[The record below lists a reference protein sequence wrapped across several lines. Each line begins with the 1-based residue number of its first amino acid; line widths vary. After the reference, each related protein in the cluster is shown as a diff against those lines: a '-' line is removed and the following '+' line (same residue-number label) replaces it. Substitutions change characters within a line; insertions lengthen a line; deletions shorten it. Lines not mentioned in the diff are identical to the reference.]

1 MNASAPG
8 NNAFLKRKDFPV
20 TARQF
25 LLGACHGLLLLTAC
39 AHPHTDTNLIV
50 YNAKVWTGDPANPI
64 ADSFRIESGRFV
76 AVGNGLEKD
85 RSAQPDTQTGY
96 LDARGARIV
105 PGLID
110 AHLHLLGG
118 GLQLSRLNL
127 RDVPDRAAFIAAL
140 AERATQTPKG
150 QWIQGGRWS
159 TESWPDP
166 AQPTRHWIDAVTPYH
181 PVLLSRM
188 DGHGALANSV
198 ALKLAGIDANGP
210 ADPPGGQIERDP
222 ATGEPTGI
230 LKDAAIDLVSS
241 RIPAPST
248 AQLDAA
254 LKAAMVEANR
264 HGITGVHTMS
274 EYYELAPID
283 RARDAGSLT
292 LRVRFFI
299 SEDNWRDYIDR
310 AKNHKNDDML
320 RVCGFKQYADGSLG
334 SRTAYMH
341 MPYSDNPPDRKDGRG
356 LPRAFLG
363 VDKPPQQS
371 RYDKAWYSELDRMC
385 EAAFVSGLSIA
396 IHAIGDEANRV
407 VLNKYA
413 HWFGNHFGP
422 PNAREQNPDGVRQV
436 AGPFNPPDGMRLRI
450 EHAQHLLPNE
460 IPRFARLGVVA
471 SMQPLHKADDARY
484 AEKAI
489 GPVRCR
495 TSYAFRSLLD
505 AGAHVAFGSDWPVVS
520 LNPFLGVHAA
530 VTARSLDG
538 DVFVPEQSIR
548 LEEALTAYTV
558 GAAYAAGDEKS
569 LGRIAPGCC
578 GDFVI
583 LDSDILT
590 LPPDELSGA
599 SVKATYLGGRQVWPK

>member
-1 MNASAPG
+1 M
-8 NNAFLKRKDFPV
+8 
-20 TARQF
+20 TARLF
-25 LLGACHGLLLLTAC
+25 LIGVCHGLLLLTGC
-39 AHPHTDTNLIV
+39 AQPHPDANLVV
-50 YNAKVWTGDPANPI
+50 YNAKVWTGDPANPT

-85 RSAQPDTQTGY
+85 RPAQPETHTKY
-96 LDARGARIV
+96 LDACGARIV

-118 GLQLSRLNL
+118 GLQLSRINL
-127 RDVPDRAAFIAAL
+127 RDVPDRAAFITAL
-140 AERATQTPKG
+140 AEHARQTPRG

-166 AQPTRHWIDAVTPYH
+166 ARPTRQWIDAVTADN

-198 ALKLAGIDANGP
+198 ALKLAGIDARGP

-230 LKDAAIDLVSS
+230 LKDAAIGLVSR
-241 RIPAPST
+241 RIPAPS
-248 AQLDAA
+248 AEQLDAA
-254 LKAAMVEANR
+254 LQAAMVEANR
-264 HGITGVHTMS
+264 HGITSVHTMS

-299 SEDNWRDYIDR
+299 SQNKWPDYIAR
-310 AKNHKNDDML
+310 AKNHRNDDMV

-341 MPYSDNPPDRKDGRG
+341 MPYSDNPPEKKDWRG
-356 LPRAFLG
+356 LPRAFIG
-363 VDKPPQQS
+363 VDKPPKQS
-371 RYDKAWYSELDRMC
+371 KTDEAWLSELDKMC
-385 EAAFVSGLSIA
+385 QAAMGPGLSIA
-396 IHAIGDEANRV
+396 IHAIGDEANRI
-407 VLNKYA
+407 VLDKYA
-413 HWFGNHFGP
+413 YWFGNRFGP

-450 EHAQHLLPNE
+450 EHAQHLLSAD
-460 IPRFARLGVVA
+460 IDRFGRLGVVA

-495 TSYAFRSLLD
+495 TSYAFRSLLQ

-520 LNPFLGVHAA
+520 LNPFLGAHAA

-538 DVFVPEQSIR
+538 DVFVPEQRITM
-548 LEEALTAYTV
+548 EEALTAYTR

-569 LGRIAPGCC
+569 LGQIAPNLAA
-578 GDFVI
+578 DFVI
-583 LDSDILT
+583 LESDVLEI
-590 LPPDELSGA
+590 PPDEISGVC
-599 SVKATYLGGRQVWPK
+599 VKATYLGGRQVWPK